1 MLDLEL
7 DSLLLILVALLYWVW
22 VLLCIVLKLSFL
34 RIDRRSC
41 RNSMCLLMIHM
52 SFLIWGVVPW
62 TWLALYS
69 VNQCVKDPFELV
81 VIVGLRT
88 TTSLGIAVTIHIP
101 AILVR
106 ASTTAALLMYLRIYQ
121 AVYLFLELQSFDSLL
136 HRHTSSLLKL
146 QTQFVIRL
154 CHDLSLRIVVI
165 GTIWLAALI
174 TLFYQFVDDLSERLS
189 FGESTLSV
197 YHQLFGHNLLQV
209 LHVASLLVYQSLDHL
224 IFDLIRN
231 LMLRLFLALSSLC
244 WVMMTCHSLGMMIST
259 VRSLLGMSLLALLA
273 DYLRRL
279 TSMMC
284 TGQVPLRELNARL
297 SINLSLRKW
306 SGTT

>member
-7 DSLLLILVALLYWVW
+7 DSMLLILVALLYWVW
-22 VLLCIVLKLSFL
+22 VLLCIVLELSFL
-34 RIDRRSC
+34 RVDRCSC
-41 RNSMCLLMIHM
+41 RNSMRLLMIHM

-62 TWLALYS
+62 TWFALYS

-101 AILVR
+101 TIFVR

-121 AVYLFLELQSFDSLL
+121 AVYLFLELQSFNSLL

-209 LHVASLLVYQSLDHL
+209 LHVASLLMYQSLDDL
-224 IFDLIRN
+224 IFDFIRN
-231 LMLRLFLALSSLC
+231 LMLRLLLALSSLC
-244 WVMMTCHSLGMMIST
+244 WIMMTCHS
-259 VRSLLGMSLLALLA
+259 
-273 DYLRRL
+273 
-279 TSMMC
+279 
-284 TGQVPLRELNARL
+284 
-297 SINLSLRKW
+297 
-306 SGTT
+306 